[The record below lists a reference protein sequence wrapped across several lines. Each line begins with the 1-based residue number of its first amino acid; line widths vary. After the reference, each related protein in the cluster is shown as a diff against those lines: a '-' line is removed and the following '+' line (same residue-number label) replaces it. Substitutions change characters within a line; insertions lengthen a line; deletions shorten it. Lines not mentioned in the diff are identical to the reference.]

1 MQCSSYDLPIGIKFV
16 EIKAETDKA
25 NQKVCKDRFLP
36 SLVLRKVIVFVAVGG
51 LCFLGVPA
59 PSYCPAKTHGFQN
72 QWIIG
77 ELNTWFRCSTCS
89 LKLIRLQKGR
99 VDVPGPNI
107 DP

>member
-25 NQKVCKDRFLP
+25 NQKVCRDHFLP

-59 PSYCPAKTHGFQN
+59 PSLSSQN
-72 QWIIG
+72 SW
-77 ELNTWFRCSTCS
+77 
-89 LKLIRLQKGR
+89 LQKSIDNWR
-99 VDVPGPNI
+99 TEYLVPLFNLLLKI
-107 DP
+107 N